1 MWKQRILGI
10 PMPFQK
16 DNILKFNKYMKSNK
30 MPYIIYAD
38 FGSLIKKLEV
48 CAKNSE
54 KSSITKIYEHIP
66 CWYSLSTIWIW

>member
-1 MWKQRILGI
+1 
-10 PMPFQK
+10 
-16 DNILKFNKYMKSNK
+16 

-54 KSSITKIYEHIP
+54 KSSIIKICEHIP
-66 CWYSLSTIWIW
+66 Y